1 MLCMRKCAL
10 LLHRAC
16 QFTNDSAISLGKSM
30 AERIKPLFLWLPPLT
45 CAANPPHSLFVS
57 VFIFLLVYSF
67 SIKHRERHNVA
78 VDHKKNPYDVIRP
91 HTSHRAN
98 AQQLSIVTREGCW
111 WQIQP
116 SAGAFQR

>member
-10 LLHRAC
+10 LLRRAC
-16 QFTNDSAISLGKSM
+16 QFTNHSAISLGKSV
-30 AERIKPLFLWLPPLT
+30 AERIKPLYLWLSPLT

-57 VFIFLLVYSF
+57 VFILLLVCSF
-67 SIKHRERHNVA
+67 SIKHRRRHNVA
-78 VDHKKNPYDVIRP
+78 VDHKNDVIRP

-98 AQQLSIVTREGCW
+98 AQQLSIVTGEGCW

-116 SAGAFQR
+116 SAGVFQS